1 VPARDNPGRQPAG
14 DVRADALDDP
24 VWVELGTLRA
34 MVTRR
39 EPQARGPWQDGNF
52 IGGHPALDLTNTVFN
67 RAHPAP
73 DNELLKTPTDVLTWC
88 ESVGLFEDAPAP
100 SEIAAGGLV
109 AQVRSVREHA
119 WAAFDAVSRGRVI
132 PGVALGALLEQSG
145 AGLRAGRL
153 RGVDVRLCHLA
164 GDWGA
169 PGAIPEALSLLSVHA
184 LFTLRAER
192 VRACG
197 RCGWLFLDSSRGGR
211 RRWCSMSTCGNRE
224 KASRHRHVAS
234 PAN

>member
-1 VPARDNPGRQPAG
+1 
-14 DVRADALDDP
+14 
-24 VWVELGTLRA
+24 
-34 MVTRR
+34 MVARR
-39 EPQARGPWQDGNF
+39 EPRARGPWQDGHF

-67 RAHPAP
+67 RAHPVA

-88 ESVGLFEDAPAP
+88 ESVGLFEDAPAL
-100 SEIAAGGLV
+100 SDGAADGLS
-109 AQVRSVREHA
+109 AEVRSVREHA
-119 WAAFDAVSRGRVI
+119 WAAFDAVSRGDVI
-132 PGVALGALLEQSG
+132 PGAALGVLLERSG

-153 RGVDVRLCHLA
+153 RGADARLGHLA
-164 GDWGA
+164 VDWGA
-169 PGAIPEALSLLSVHA
+169 PGAIAEALSLLSVHA
-184 LFTLRAER
+184 LFTLPAGR

-224 KASRHRHVAS
+224 KASRYRHAAW

>member
-1 VPARDNPGRQPAG
+1 MLSET
-14 DVRADALDDP
+14 LDDS
-24 VWVELGTLRA
+24 VWLEPGILRA

-39 EPQARGPWQDGNF
+39 EPRARAPWQDGHF

-67 RAHPAP
+67 RAHPMP

-88 ESVGLFEDAPAP
+88 ESVGLFEDAPALKDG
-100 SEIAAGGLV
+100 AADGL
-109 AQVRSVREHA
+109 AARVRSVREHV
-119 WAAFDAVSRGRVI
+119 WAAFDAVSRGDVI
-132 PGVALGALLEQSG
+132 PGAALGVLLERSG

-153 RGVDVRLCHLA
+153 RGADARLDHLA
-164 GDWGA
+164 VDWGA

-184 LFTLRAER
+184 LFTLPAER

-224 KASRHRHVAS
+224 KASRHRHAAL